1 MKTPRTVPTLRLP
14 QLLCVLLA
22 AASLQLVACGDS
34 SKLGLASE
42 VPGASLTGSA
52 TAPSLKV
59 LSNRADLISGG
70 DALIEVLPPAN
81 GSAPDLAGLVVSL
94 NGVDVSSQFARR
106 ANGRVMA
113 QLSGL
118 QLGVNSLSAKV
129 GSAINTVLITNHP
142 NGGPL
147 FAGPQPGPWTCSN
160 AAKAINAQCDQPA
173 EYSYLYKSTDP
184 TVVGLAQY
192 DPANP
197 PSDVAMTTTANG
209 QTMPFIVRRELGYQD
224 RDQYYILTLFDPA
237 QEWKPWAPQAQWNH
251 KLLITHGGSCGVTF
265 TDGTPPLDDYSGTIP
280 SNPAIEQS
288 YIKALGLGFAVAS
301 TALDNLGH
309 NCNVVTQAESLVMVK
324 ERLVEEY
331 GELRY
336 TLGTG
341 CSGGSITQHQVANSY
356 PGVYQGLIVTC
367 SYPDVFTT
375 AVQFAEYN
383 LLRQYFEAPDQ
394 WGVPWS
400 PTQFGDVEGHL
411 THVNSVAAD
420 EAFFKAA
427 TNPANP
433 SCNGLPPELLYNAS
447 TNPGGVRCSAQDY
460 MINVF
465 GPRDMGVWTAQE
477 QAINKG
483 FGGLPVDTVGVQY
496 GLTALQQGLIQPE
509 QFIDLNDK
517 VGGLSIDI
525 IKQSDRTVGDPL
537 ALLRAYRTGAINT
550 TTNLN
555 QVPIIDGRGA
565 DPGIAH
571 DAVHVLHTRLRL
583 DAVHGNHDNQLIW
596 EGAAPLIGDAMF
608 ALNAL
613 DAMDRWVES
622 IEADNGNRPLPVKV
636 VANKPADL
644 GDACY
649 SGVGEKLTD
658 GLCPPG
664 VVPKYATPRIVAGDS
679 VQAIT
684 NKCQLKPLNRDDDYG
699 LRGLDDAQWA
709 TMQTVFATGVCDFSK
724 PPVGY
729 GPTLPW
735 LTYQQANGEVI
746 YGGEPLPP
754 AASYSGAG
762 WASPAFGVFR

>member
-1 MKTPRTVPTLRLP
+1 MKKTLLP
-14 QLLCVLLA
+14 SGAAFALSLLFLIALPG
-22 AASLQLVACGDS
+22 CGS
-34 SKLGLASE
+34 SA
-42 VPGASLTGSA
+42 VPGATQAKPGASNA
-52 TAPSLKV
+52 IKV

-70 DALIEVLPPAN
+70 DALVEVLLPA
-81 GSAPDLAGLVVSL
+81 GAPATSVVMTL
-94 NGVDVSSQFARR
+94 NGKDVTSQFALRD
-106 ANGRVMA
+106 NGRYMA
-113 QLSGL
+113 QLTGL
-118 QLGVNSLSAKV
+118 ALGDNSLSARIGGASA
-129 GSAINTVLITNHP
+129 GSVSMIIHP
-142 NGGPL
+142 IGGPV
-147 FAGPQPGPWTCSN
+147 FGGPQPMPWRCRN
-160 AAKAINAQCDQPA
+160 IAKAINAQCDQPA

-184 TVVGLAQY
+184 TVSGLQAY
-192 DPANP
+192 DPASP
-197 PSDVAMTTTANG
+197 ATDVAMTTTDQG
-209 QTMPFIVRRELGYQD
+209 KTVPFIVRRELGYQD

-237 QEWKPWAPQAQWNH
+237 QQWKPWAPQPQWNR

-280 SNPAIEQS
+280 STPVIEQS
-288 YIKALGLGFAVAS
+288 YIAALGLGFAVAS

-341 CSGGSITQHQVANSY
+341 CSGGSITQHQVANAY

-383 LLRQYFEAPDQ
+383 LLRQYFEAPQ
-394 WGVPWS
+394 KWAIPWV

-411 THVNSVAAD
+411 SHVNAVAAD

-433 SCNGLPPELLYNAS
+433 GCNGLPADQLYNAS
-447 TNPGGVRCSAQDY
+447 SNPGGVRCSAQDY

-465 GPRDMGVWTAQE
+465 GPRDMGVWTATE
-477 QAINKG
+477 QGIGKG
-483 FGGLPVDTVGVQY
+483 FGGLPVDNVGVQY
-496 GLTALQQGLIQPE
+496 GLSALQSGLILPD
-509 QFIDLNDK
+509 QFIDLNAK

-525 IKQSDRTVGDPL
+525 VHQPERTVGDAM

-550 TTNLN
+550 TSNLD
-555 QVPIIDGRGA
+555 QVPIIDGRGP

-583 DAVHGNHDNQLIW
+583 DAVHGHHDNQLIW
-596 EGAAPLIGDAMF
+596 EGPVPLIGDLMY

-613 DAMDRWVES
+613 TAMDRWVAA
-622 IEADNGNRPLPVKV
+622 IEADTGNRPLPVKV

-649 SGVGEKLTD
+649 SGVGLKLTD

-664 VVPKYATPRIVAGDS
+664 VVPKYSTPRIVAGDS

-684 NKCQLKPLNRDDDYG
+684 NKCQLKPLTRDDDYG
-699 LRGLDDAQWA
+699 LLGLTDAQWA
-709 TMQTVFATGVCDFSK
+709 TMQATFPNGVCDFSK
-724 PPVGY
+724 PPVGF

-735 LTYQQANGEVI
+735 LTYQDARGEVI
-746 YGGEPLPP
+746 YGGQPLPV
-754 AASYSGAG
+754 AASYSGSG
-762 WASPAFGVFR
+762 WASPAFSVFSPAP

>member
-1 MKTPRTVPTLRLP
+1 MHHLFHIPRHRALSRTALM
-14 QLLCVLLA
+14 LLTAAALLA
-22 AASLQLVACGDS
+22 LQSCGDS
-34 SKLGLASE
+34 RGLGAATTA
-42 VPGASLTGSA
+42 GAPVIT
-52 TAPSLKV
+52 V

-81 GSAPDLAGLVVSL
+81 GSASDLAGLVVSL
-94 NGVDVSSQFARR
+94 NGTDVSSQFARR

-113 QLSGL
+113 QLTGL
-118 QLGVNSLSAKV
+118 QLGVNTLSARV
-129 GSAINTVLITNHP
+129 GSATQAVQITNHP

-147 FAGPQPGPWTCSN
+147 FAGPQPMPWTCSN

-173 EYSYLYKSTDP
+173 EYSFLYKSTDP
-184 TVVGLAQY
+184 TANGLLEY

-197 PSDVAMTTTANG
+197 PSDVAMTTTDGG
-209 QTMPFIVRRELGYQD
+209 QTLPFIVRRELGYQD

-237 QEWKPWAPQAQWNH
+237 QEWKPWAPQAQWNR

-288 YIKALGLGFAVAS
+288 YVKALGLGFAVAS

-341 CSGGSITQHQVANSY
+341 CSGGSITQHHVANSY

-383 LLRQYFEAPDQ
+383 LLRQYFEAPQ
-394 WGVPWS
+394 KWAVPWL
-400 PTQFGDVEGHL
+400 PNQFGDVEGHL
-411 THVNSVAAD
+411 THVNAVAAD
-420 EAFFKAA
+420 EAFFKSA
-427 TNPANP
+427 TNPANA
-433 SCNGLPPELLYNAS
+433 SCNGLPAEALYNAS

-465 GPRDMGVWTAQE
+465 GPREMGVWTAGE
-477 QAINKG
+477 QAIGRG
-483 FGGLPVDTVGVQY
+483 FGGLPVDNVGVQY
-496 GLTALQQGLIQPE
+496 GLSALQQGLILPD
-509 QFIDLNDK
+509 QFVDLNVK

-525 IKQSDRTVGDPL
+525 IQQPERTKGDPL

-550 TTNLN
+550 TTHLN
-555 QVPIIDGRGA
+555 QVPIIDGRGP

-596 EGAAPLIGDAMF
+596 EGPAPLIGDAMF

-613 DAMDRWVES
+613 DAMDRWVAA
-622 IEADNGNRPLPVKV
+622 IEADGGNRPLPVKV

-644 GDACY
+644 ADACY
-649 SGVGEKLTD
+649 SGVGVKLTD
-658 GLCPPG
+658 GLCPEG
-664 VVPKYATPRIVAGDS
+664 IVPKYATPRIVAGDS

-684 NKCQLKPLNRDDDYG
+684 NKCQLKPLSRDDDYG
-699 LRGLDDAQWA
+699 LVGLSDAQFA
-709 TMQTVFATGVCDFSK
+709 QLETVFADGVCDFSR
-724 PPVGY
+724 PPVGF

-746 YGGEPLPP
+746 YGGEPLPA